1 MTKEQINKII
11 DIDESYKL
19 PQKLMEILMSDRK
32 NQIFDKFMELNED
45 LGHDWF
51 TEYFEEQHANKEK
64 YSQDFTP
71 QSLCKLIELITKE
84 EFESCEDICAGT
96 GGLTISVWNKNRSA
110 FFHTEEFSSRVF
122 PLLLLNMA
130 IRNMNGEA
138 LLIDVLKRDNSVC
151 YGLKPGEKYS
161 DIYEKDIK
169 EVTSN
174 FDICVSN
181 PPYSQKWEVTEEER
195 VSRYGIAPKA
205 KADYAFVQ
213 QALWQLKENGEGTFI
228 LPHGVLFRANKEA
241 DIRKSMIENK
251 IIKSII
257 GVPDKMF
264 LATQIPVCIIQF
276 EKGSEGIFII
286 NAEREFVKSKS
297 IKEMTKE
304 QIYKIKNSLDKR
316 IEREGFS
323 KKVEIKEIR
332 ENEYN
337 LNIPRYCCHFEKE
350 DIPDL
355 KDTLKDIADTTREI
369 KIAERKIISMMQ
381 QMTFESEQ
389 QKRDIME
396 ELEKWGNK

>member
-19 PQKLMEILMSDRK
+19 PQKLLEILMSDRK
-32 NQIFDKFMELNED
+32 NQIFDKFMEINED
-45 LGHDWF
+45 LDHDWF

-71 QSLCKLIELITKE
+71 PSLCKLIELITKE

-96 GGLTISVWNKNRSA
+96 GGLTISIWNKKRNA
-110 FFHTEEFSSRVF
+110 FFHAEEFSSRAF

-138 LLIDVLKRDNSVC
+138 LLIDALKRDNSVC
-151 YGLKPGEKYS
+151 YGLKAGEKYS
-161 DIYEKDIK
+161 DIYKKDIK
-169 EVTSN
+169 EVTKK

-195 VSRYGIAPKA
+195 VSRYGTAPKN

-213 QALWQLKENGEGTFI
+213 QALWQLKQNGEGTFI
-228 LPHGVLFRANKEA
+228 LPHGVLFRGNKEA

-251 IIKSII
+251 MVKSII

-276 EKGSEGIFII
+276 EKGSEGVFVI
-286 NAEREFVKSKS
+286 NAEREFVKRKS
-297 IKEMTKE
+297 INEMTKE
-304 QIYKIKNSLDKR
+304 QINKIKNSLDKQ
-316 IEREGFS
+316 IEQDGFS

-332 ENEYN
+332 ENKYN
-337 LNIPRYCCHFEKE
+337 LNISRYCCYFEKE
-350 DIPDL
+350 ELPDL
-355 KDTLKDIADTTREI
+355 KEVLKNIVDINREI
-369 KIAERKIISMMQ
+369 KIKERKIISMMQ
-381 QMTFESEQ
+381 EMVFENKQ
-389 QKRDIME
+389 QKRDIMD
-396 ELEKWGNK
+396 ELKKWGDT